1 MLPLVR
7 LIEKAAAL
15 FHTIHTSSNP
25 QMPKWMKCMHAAVE
39 SSLVP
44 RLVRLFLV
52 KAVLHVERRHA
63 ESEAAEQQQVQSP
76 GVSQVSSHSCRL
88 RQPSMLVC
96 TPARDGTDCMLQS
109 AASELLMS
117 FHVVVQLCLVH
128 RALC

>member
-15 FHTIHTSSNP
+15 FHTTHTSSNT

-39 SSLVP
+39 SSQVP

-63 ESEAAEQQQVQSP
+63 ESEAAGQQQVQSP
-76 GVSQVSSHSCRL
+76 GLSQVPSHWSQV
-88 RQPSMLVC
+88 RQPCMLVC
-96 TPARDGTDCMLQS
+96 TPACDGTGCLLQTT
-109 AASELLMS
+109 
-117 FHVVVQLCLVH
+117 LV
-128 RALC
+128 RC